1 MKLEIDNT
9 ISGNEVY
16 TKQTPESLPFY
27 LGTMKLIDGI
37 WNLVSS
43 DEDGNIV
50 VVEYERTAMETLNM
64 LNYELKLLSL
74 EGVQKLSD
82 FNIKNIGKIHY
93 FFLK

>member
-9 ISGNEVY
+9 VSGNEVY
-16 TKQTPESLPFY
+16 TKETPESLPLY

-37 WNLVSS
+37 WNLVSANA
-43 DEDGNIV
+43 DGNIV

-74 EGVQKLSD
+74 EDVQKLND
-82 FNIKNIGKIHY
+82 FNTKNIGKIIS
-93 FFLK
+93 F